1 MTALTVGTV
10 CMALIVPNNVNSRLN
25 VMYLSG
31 FLRLEREEG
40 VALSRNISMDK
51 VMEMKL
57 KRYLSGYTYHRK
69 PA

>member
-1 MTALTVGTV
+1 
-10 CMALIVPNNVNSRLN
+10 
-25 VMYLSG
+25 MYLSG

-40 VALSRNISMDK
+40 VALSRNVSMNLS
-51 VMEMKL
+51 MEMKL